1 MTHREIMQ
9 HRIAGSDNWQ
19 ILRDMIARGYSYEY
33 AAYEIACALRMAE
46 EEREEMAT
54 DYATNQPKE
63 QTA

>member
-1 MTHREIMQ
+1 MSHREINQ
-9 HRIAGSDNWQ
+9 HRIAGSDNWE

-46 EEREEMAT
+46 EEREEMAA